1 MTKHNLNFNE
11 KIIKS
16 DIKDLSQNSQN
27 ELFNLFDSSAEGLSS
42 LEAKNRIEYYGY
54 NKINSQKPLSVLQI
68 LTKSICD
75 TFILVMLALMAVSF
89 LTNDIESGLVMLV
102 MVTISITISFVQEYK
117 SQKASI
123 ALKELIENTSTVYRD
138 NVEKEVPMDEVVP
151 GDVIKLATGDMIP
164 ADAVLINAK
173 DLFINQSSLTGE
185 SLPIEKVSESVNQE
199 KTVVFDYQNLVF
211 MGSDVI
217 SGSGKA
223 LILKTGQETLFGD
236 IAKKASAQRNETSFS
251 KGLNGV
257 SKILLRLVS
266 ILFPL
271 VFLLNGILKGDW
283 LNAFFFAIAVA
294 VGLTPEMLPMIVTSN
309 LAKGANLLAK
319 EKVIVKELAAIQI
332 LGGMDVLCTDK
343 TGTITEDRVVL
354 IEHLDCLGQSST
366 QVLEYAF
373 LNSYYQTGW
382 KNLMDVAVIEF
393 YQKNQDK
400 KSKPEIY
407 QHHIID
413 EIPFDFSRR
422 CMSLVLDEG
431 SKHLMITKGA
441 IEEMIA
447 ISSAIKIGDK
457 TIALDSKQKNE
468 LIEMSESLN
477 QKGMR
482 VLAVAIKHI
491 DDGKTHYSSQDE
503 TEMTLMGLI
512 GFLDPAKA
520 SAKGAIEELHN
531 MGIKVKV
538 LTGDN
543 PIVAAKVCQ
552 EVGINHEKYLLGS
565 DLEELSQEELKQRIQ
580 EIDLFAKCT
589 PNQKSEII
597 NLLKESHHTVGFMG
611 DGINDAP
618 ALRMAD
624 IGISVDTAA
633 DITKDAS
640 SIILLEKSLHV
651 LGLGVIEGRRVFEN
665 MMKYIK
671 LTLSANFGNVF
682 SILVASIFLPFLPM
696 LSMQLLIQNLIYD
709 LSQLTIPWDN
719 VDEEAIK
726 KPVKWD
732 VDNLWHFTL
741 KIGPISSIFDII
753 SFLVLWYLVKANTVA
768 QQSIFQAGW
777 FIIGICTQV
786 LVVHVIRTKK
796 KPFIESSASIQLI
809 LSSLFAILISLFI
822 VISPYH
828 TIFDFG
834 QLPLFYWPL
843 FIIILFSYLGL
854 VQVIKHYFLK

>member
-1 MTKHNLNFNE
+1 MTKHNLKYNE
-11 KIIKS
+11 KVIKS

-27 ELFNLFDSSAEGLSS
+27 ELFNLFDSSAKGLSS

-54 NKINSQKPLSVLQI
+54 NKINSQKPLSILQI

-89 LTNDIESGLVMLV
+89 LTNDLESGLVMLV

-138 NVEKEVPMDEVVP
+138 NVEKEVLMDEVVP

-185 SLPIEKVSESVNQE
+185 AIPIEKVSESVNQE

-283 LNAFFFAIAVA
+283 LNAFLFAIAVA

-354 IEHLDCLGQSST
+354 IEYLDCLGQSST

-400 KSKPEIY
+400 KSKPEVY

-431 SKHLMITKGA
+431 SKHLIITKGA

-447 ISSAIKIGDK
+447 ISSSIKIGDK

-468 LIEMSESLN
+468 LIEMSELLN

-491 DDGKTHYSSQDE
+491 DDGKIHYSSQDE

-565 DLEELSQEELKQRIQ
+565 DLEELSKEELKQRIQ

-671 LTLSANFGNVF
+671 ITLSANFGNVF

-732 VDNLWHFTL
+732 VNNLWHFTL

-796 KPFIESSASIQLI
+796 KPFIESCASIQLI

-854 VQVIKHYFLK
+854 VQVIKHYFL

>member
-1 MTKHNLNFNE
+1 MTKHNLKYNE
-11 KIIKS
+11 KVIKS

-27 ELFNLFDSSAEGLSS
+27 ELFNLFDSSAKGLSS

-54 NKINSQKPLSVLQI
+54 NKINSQKPLSILQI

-89 LTNDIESGLVMLV
+89 LTNDLESGLVMLV

-138 NVEKEVPMDEVVP
+138 NVEKEVLMDEVVP

-185 SLPIEKVSESVNQE
+185 AIPIEKVSESVNQE

-283 LNAFFFAIAVA
+283 LNAFLFAIAVA

-354 IEHLDCLGQSST
+354 IEYLDCLGQSST

-400 KSKPEIY
+400 KSKPEVY

-431 SKHLMITKGA
+431 SKHLIITKGA

-447 ISSAIKIGDK
+447 ISSSIKIGDK

-468 LIEMSESLN
+468 LIEMSELLN

-491 DDGKTHYSSQDE
+491 DDGKIHYSSQDE

-671 LTLSANFGNVF
+671 ITLSANFGNVF

-732 VDNLWHFTL
+732 VNNLWHFTL

-796 KPFIESSASIQLI
+796 KPFIESCASIQLI

-854 VQVIKHYFLK
+854 VQVIKHYFL

>member
-1 MTKHNLNFNE
+1 MTKHNLKYNE
-11 KIIKS
+11 KVIKS

-27 ELFNLFDSSAEGLSS
+27 ELFNLFDSSAKGLSS

-54 NKINSQKPLSVLQI
+54 NKINSQKPLSILQI

-89 LTNDIESGLVMLV
+89 LTNDLESGLVMLV

-138 NVEKEVPMDEVVP
+138 NVEKEVLIDEVVP

-185 SLPIEKVSESVNQE
+185 AIPIEKVSESVNQE

-283 LNAFFFAIAVA
+283 LNAFLFAIAVA

-354 IEHLDCLGQSST
+354 IEYLDCLGQSST

-400 KSKPEIY
+400 KSKPEVY

-447 ISSAIKIGDK
+447 ISSSIKIGDK

-468 LIEMSESLN
+468 LIEMSELLN

-491 DDGKTHYSSQDE
+491 DDGKIHYSSQDE

-640 SIILLEKSLHV
+640 SIILLEKSLYV

-671 LTLSANFGNVF
+671 ITLSANFGNVF

-732 VDNLWHFTL
+732 VNNLWHFTL

-796 KPFIESSASIQLI
+796 KPFIESCASIQLI

-854 VQVIKHYFLK
+854 VQVIKHYFL

>member
-1 MTKHNLNFNE
+1 MTKHNLKYNE
-11 KIIKS
+11 KVIKS

-27 ELFNLFDSSAEGLSS
+27 ELFNLFDSSAKGLSS

-54 NKINSQKPLSVLQI
+54 NKINSQKPLSILQI

-89 LTNDIESGLVMLV
+89 LTNDLESGLVMLV

-138 NVEKEVPMDEVVP
+138 NVEKEVLMDEVVP

-173 DLFINQSSLTGE
+173 DLFLNQSSLTGE
-185 SLPIEKVSESVNQE
+185 AIPIEKVSESVNQE

-283 LNAFFFAIAVA
+283 LNAFLFAIAVA

-354 IEHLDCLGQSST
+354 IEYLDCLGQSST

-400 KSKPEIY
+400 KSKPEVY

-447 ISSAIKIGDK
+447 ISSSIKIGDK

-468 LIEMSESLN
+468 LIEMSELLN

-491 DDGKTHYSSQDE
+491 DDGKIHYSSQDE

-671 LTLSANFGNVF
+671 ITLSANFGNVF

-732 VDNLWHFTL
+732 VNNLWHFTL

-796 KPFIESSASIQLI
+796 KPFIESCASIQLI

-854 VQVIKHYFLK
+854 VQVIKHYFL

>member
-1 MTKHNLNFNE
+1 MTKHNLKYNE
-11 KIIKS
+11 KVIKS

-27 ELFNLFDSSAEGLSS
+27 ELFNLFDSSAKGLSS

-54 NKINSQKPLSVLQI
+54 NKINSQKPLSILQI

-89 LTNDIESGLVMLV
+89 LTNDLESGLVMLV

-138 NVEKEVPMDEVVP
+138 NVEKEVLMDEVVP

-185 SLPIEKVSESVNQE
+185 AIPIEKVSESVNQE

-283 LNAFFFAIAVA
+283 LNAFLFAIAVA

-354 IEHLDCLGQSST
+354 IEYLDCLGQSST

-400 KSKPEIY
+400 KSKPEVY

-447 ISSAIKIGDK
+447 ISSSIKIGDK

-468 LIEMSESLN
+468 LIEMSELLN

-491 DDGKTHYSSQDE
+491 DDGKIHYSSQDE

-671 LTLSANFGNVF
+671 ITLSANFGNVF

-732 VDNLWHFTL
+732 VNNLWHFTL

-796 KPFIESSASIQLI
+796 KPFIESCASIQLI

-854 VQVIKHYFLK
+854 VQVIKHYFL

>member
-1 MTKHNLNFNE
+1 MTKHNLKYNE
-11 KIIKS
+11 KVIKS

-27 ELFNLFDSSAEGLSS
+27 ELFNLFDSSAKGLSS

-54 NKINSQKPLSVLQI
+54 NKINSQKPLSILQI

-89 LTNDIESGLVMLV
+89 LTNDLESGLVMLV

-138 NVEKEVPMDEVVP
+138 NVEKEVLIDEVVP

-185 SLPIEKVSESVNQE
+185 AIPIEKVSESVNQE

-283 LNAFFFAIAVA
+283 LNAFLFAIAVA

-354 IEHLDCLGQSST
+354 IEYLDCLGQSST

-400 KSKPEIY
+400 KSKPEVY

-447 ISSAIKIGDK
+447 ISSSIKIGDK

-468 LIEMSESLN
+468 LIEMSELLN

-491 DDGKTHYSSQDE
+491 DDGKIHYSSQDE

-671 LTLSANFGNVF
+671 ITLSANFGNVF

-732 VDNLWHFTL
+732 VNNLWHFTL

-796 KPFIESSASIQLI
+796 KPFIESCASIQLI

-854 VQVIKHYFLK
+854 VQVIKHYFL

>member
-1 MTKHNLNFNE
+1 MTKHNLKYNE
-11 KIIKS
+11 KVIKS

-27 ELFNLFDSSAEGLSS
+27 ELFNLFDSSAKGLSS

-54 NKINSQKPLSVLQI
+54 NKINSQKPLSILQI

-89 LTNDIESGLVMLV
+89 LTNDLESGLVMLV

-138 NVEKEVPMDEVVP
+138 NVEKEVLMDEVVP

-185 SLPIEKVSESVNQE
+185 AIPIEKVSESVNQE

-283 LNAFFFAIAVA
+283 LNAFLFAIAVA

-354 IEHLDCLGQSST
+354 IEYLDCLGQSST

-400 KSKPEIY
+400 KSKPEVY

-447 ISSAIKIGDK
+447 ISSSIKIGDK

-468 LIEMSESLN
+468 LIEMSELLN

-491 DDGKTHYSSQDE
+491 DDGKIHYSSQDE

-640 SIILLEKSLHV
+640 SIILLEKSLYV

-671 LTLSANFGNVF
+671 ITLSANFGNVF

-732 VDNLWHFTL
+732 VNNLWHFTL

-796 KPFIESSASIQLI
+796 KPFIESCASIQLI

-854 VQVIKHYFLK
+854 VQVIKHYFL